1 MTSHIADKPIEMIS
15 SESIES
21 GNDTITIQPESPKSD
36 RDEFEEIIPQ
46 AENDVTEINSNDFY
60 MPSKWN
66 YWLMIHKLRKML
78 KNYISGGTETVQFN
92 GNETSLAQFNVSGRG
107 RMIKNQ
113 DNPKAKHQ
121 CDVCLK
127 RFVRPTE
134 LLRHV
139 RIHTGEKE
147 MLK

>member
-1 MTSHIADKPIEMIS
+1 MK
-15 SESIES
+15 
-21 GNDTITIQPESPKSD
+21 
-36 RDEFEEIIPQ
+36 RLII
-46 AENDVTEINSNDFY
+46 
-60 MPSKWN
+60 
-66 YWLMIHKLRKML
+66 
-78 KNYISGGTETVQFN
+78 YILGGTETVQFN

-127 RFVRPTE
+127 RFVRPAE

>member
-1 MTSHIADKPIEMIS
+1 MKRLI
-15 SESIES
+15 
-21 GNDTITIQPESPKSD
+21 
-36 RDEFEEIIPQ
+36 
-46 AENDVTEINSNDFY
+46 
-60 MPSKWN
+60 
-66 YWLMIHKLRKML
+66 L
-78 KNYISGGTETVQFN
+78 YILGGTETVQFN

-127 RFVRPTE
+127 RFVRPAE

-147 MLK
+147 MLKKHTDHGFRP